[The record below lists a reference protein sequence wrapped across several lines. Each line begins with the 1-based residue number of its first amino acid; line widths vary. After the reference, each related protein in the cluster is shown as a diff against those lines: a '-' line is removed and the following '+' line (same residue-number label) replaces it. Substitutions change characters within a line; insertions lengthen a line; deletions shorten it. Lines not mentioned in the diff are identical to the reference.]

1 MRFARIV
8 FRIAGAW
15 GLIILTPLY
24 WLFPGDAGG
33 PAAVFNYAQAYYGFL
48 GVTIAWQLVFFVIAS
63 SPATM
68 RPLMPVA
75 ILEKV
80 VYVVPIGILAAQG
93 RLTGA
98 QAASAVPDFILG
110 SLFVA
115 AYVRTAPVIQ
125 TRWC

>member
-8 FRIAGAW
+8 FRIAGTW

-33 PAAVFNYAQAYYGFL
+33 PGAVFTYGQAYYGFL
-48 GVTIAWQLVFFVIAS
+48 GVTVAWQLAFLVIAA
-63 SPATM
+63 SPATW

-75 ILEKV
+75 VVEKMA
-80 VYVVPIGILAAQG
+80 YVVAIAILAAQG
-93 RLTGA
+93 RVTGA
-98 QAASAVPDFILG
+98 QASSAVPDAILG

-115 AYVRTAPVIQ
+115 AYVK
-125 TRWC
+125 TRKG

>member
-1 MRFARIV
+1 MRLARIV

-33 PAAVFNYAQAYYGFL
+33 AAVFNYAQAYYAFL

-63 SPATM
+63 SPVAM

-75 ILEKV
+75 IVEKMG
-80 VYVVPIGILAAQG
+80 YVVPIAMLAAQG
-93 RLTGA
+93 RVTSA
-98 QAASAVPDFILG
+98 QASSAVPDFILG
-110 SLFVA
+110 SLFVV
-115 AYVRTAPVIQ
+115 AYVK
-125 TRWC
+125 TRRG